1 MSTNVIQF
9 PQDRRDAQVAAR
21 RPIKGPAGTGVVRIN
36 RLVDGQRGQAGRM
49 VITGRMADVCAAL
62 DQMVALEVCA

>member
-9 PQDRRDAQVAAR
+9 PQDRRDAQVAV
-21 RPIKGPAGTGVVRIN
+21 RPTIKGPAGTGVVRIN
-36 RLVDGQRGQAGRM
+36 RFVDGQRGQAGRM

-62 DQMVALEVCA
+62 DQMVALEARA

>member
-21 RPIKGPAGTGVVRIN
+21 PPVKGPAGTG
-36 RLVDGQRGQAGRM
+36 GRSHQPL
-49 VITGRMADVCAAL
+49 C
-62 DQMVALEVCA
+62 

>member
-9 PQDRRDAQVAAR
+9 PQNRRDAHVAAR
-21 RPIKGPAGTGVVRIN
+21 SPVKGPAGKGVVRIN
-36 RLVDGQRGQAGRM
+36 RFVDGQRGQAGRM

-62 DQMVALEVCA
+62 DQMAALEACA

>member
-9 PQDRRDAQVAAR
+9 PKNRRDAQVAAH
-21 RPIKGPAGTGVVRIN
+21 PAVEGPPGTGVVRIN
-36 RLVDGQRGQAGRM
+36 RYIDGQRGQAGRM

-62 DQMVALEVCA
+62 DQMAALEACA

>member
-9 PQDRRDAQVAAR
+9 PQSRRDAQVAAR
-21 RPIKGPAGTGVVRIN
+21 PTVERPAGTGVVRIN
-36 RLVDGQRGQAGRM
+36 RFVDSQRGQAGRM

-62 DQMVALEVCA
+62 DQMVALEAYA